1 MANRDATAFDDLDNL
16 PDAVTPPQASRKRT
30 INEEITSALRL
41 YQYDDDFCG
50 KSLWLHVELA
60 PRDAN
65 GMFKPEFGPA
75 GKVAGD
81 SKMTKALEA
90 AGLKLRLPG
99 FCMCFMKIKETQGLW
114 GTHRARVLGDEHAL
128 TIANFCRPHLQVRAQ
143 QIGTCGH
150 CAE

>member
-1 MANRDATAFDDLDNL
+1 MATSKLTASDDLDNL

-30 INEEITSALRL
+30 REEETKSALRL
-41 YQYDDDFCG
+41 YEYNDDFCG
-50 KSLWLHVELA
+50 QSLWLHIELA

-65 GMFKPEFGPA
+65 GMFKPEFGAA

-90 AGLKLRLPG
+90 AGYKLRLPG
-99 FCMCFMKIKETQGLW
+99 FCMCFMKIKDVQGLW
-114 GTHRARVLGDEHAL
+114 GTHRARVLGDVHAL

-143 QIGTCGH
+143 QIGTCGL
-150 CAE
+150 C

>member
-30 INEEITSALRL
+30 LNEEIKSALRL

-65 GMFKPEFGPA
+65 GMFKPEF
-75 GKVAGD
+75 
-81 SKMTKALEA
+81 
-90 AGLKLRLPG
+90 
-99 FCMCFMKIKETQGLW
+99 
-114 GTHRARVLGDEHAL
+114 
-128 TIANFCRPHLQVRAQ
+128 
-143 QIGTCGH
+143 
-150 CAE
+150 AEGSREGRR

>member
-1 MANRDATAFDDLDNL
+1 MHFTSRKKHADKNRDSPRKTGIVHEGTLRPGSAVALGLSMATSKLDATAFDDLDNL

-30 INEEITSALRL
+30 REEEVKSALRL
-41 YQYDDDFCG
+41 YEYNDDFCG
-50 KSLWLHVELA
+50 QSLWLHIELA

-65 GMFKPEFGPA
+65 GMFKPEFGAA

-99 FCMCFMKIKETQGLW
+99 
-114 GTHRARVLGDEHAL
+114 
-128 TIANFCRPHLQVRAQ
+128 
-143 QIGTCGH
+143 
-150 CAE
+150 